1 MRGTRTAPAQK
12 DKFEL
17 QIIAMG
23 AFVDSNSNPGKS
35 YLIETMV
42 VRLNWVALNAWL
54 LSITSNS
61 RDCYKT
67 QEEWDAH
74 RVFMGKKHDAVKA
87 RIIELLG
94 IGPVGSGSVCITQS
108 QAEVFTVVHI
118 WEVLA

>member
-1 MRGTRTAPAQK
+1 MRGTRTTTSQNQQ
-12 DKFEL
+12 FEL
-17 QIIAMG
+17 QIIAKG
-23 AFVDSNSNPGKS
+23 AFVDSNSNHGKT
-35 YLIETMV
+35 YLVETTV

-74 RVFMGKKHDAVKA
+74 RVFMQKKQDTVKA

-94 IGPVGSGSVCITQS
+94 IGPVGSGSICITQTQS
-108 QAEVFTVVHI
+108 EVFTVVHI
-118 WEVLA
+118 WEVA